1 MFSKLLRTTTTCSV
15 LITLLLQS
23 TTSYFILLLRMQ
35 IAVELCHILCKCVFA
50 VQHNNFFLHFLVPHL
65 QVVRHTRMYSMYSL
79 HDNPCQTVAPVK
91 TRRCF
96 VGAKFYSINRNRT
109 RNETSPKWPILCQV
123 GHKTLLSSVAT
134 AREIGWEEHL
144 QNDTWGDSDVILIPA
159 GFCRHLVGKT

>member
-23 TTSYFILLLRMQ
+23 STSYFILLLRMQ
-35 IAVELCHILCKCVFA
+35 IAIELCHILCKCVFA

-109 RNETSPKWPILCQV
+109 RNVSEMTYSVSSAVVKVVMCSRGGSASEVET
-123 GHKTLLSSVAT
+123 HKNIYISSSQHIF
-134 AREIGWEEHL
+134 R
-144 QNDTWGDSDVILIPA
+144 
-159 GFCRHLVGKT
+159 